1 MVSHELRHMPENKHY
16 IDGHT
21 HLENGDLSK
30 DTVYAF
36 IQAAINKSLK
46 HIQILDHTHRFY
58 EFKDMYE
65 EICKIDVQREWFEK
79 KQKKFNQRVSCPDR
93 RNQTRRISY
102 SG

>member
-36 IQAAINKSLK
+36 IQAAINKGLK

-58 EFKDMYE
+58 
-65 EICKIDVQREWFEK
+65 V
-79 KQKKFNQRVSCPDR
+79 
-93 RNQTRRISY
+93 
-102 SG
+102 